1 MSEQSISDIEST
13 IAAKLA
19 AIQENGV
26 TSNAVT
32 YLDTSAAYQDSFW
45 LSVIILI
52 FGLVIALV
60 MAYLVKNNN
69 EPESLLR
76 SFGTVIIIIAAVF
89 LIVAGYS
96 EKQIAPVIGLLG
108 TIAGYLLGK
117 STPKKLYK
125 NSIT

>member
-117 STPKKLYK
+117 STPKKE
-125 NSIT
+125 